1 MSAILKVQERVQATL
16 PKELRDRLDIV
27 PGTLL
32 VCIEIGEGV
41 VQLTRVPK
49 LTFEE
54 MFGSWRAQPPT
65 KSEEAED
72 DILQAMDAAAAEYLS
87 RLDGSWSDRHKHLRA
102 RSQE

>member
-1 MSAILKVQERVQATL
+1 MSAILKVQERGQVTL

-32 VCIEIGEGV
+32 VCAEIGDGV

-54 MFGSWRAQPPT
+54 MFGSWREQPPAN
-65 KSEEAED
+65 SEEAED
-72 DILQAMDAAAAEYLS
+72 DIRQAMDEAAEAYLS
-87 RLDGSWSDRHKHLRA
+87 RIDG
-102 RSQE
+102 